1 MPTTAAARAAARI
14 SSAADMVSIQ
24 TTSAPPSRRPSICS
38 TKTST
43 ASSSPSGPSGAKMSP
58 VGPTEPATTILRLAL
73 SATARAFSAASRLS
87 SPTLSSSP
95 CRASRRRLP
104 PKLLVRTMSAPASTK
119 DWCNARIRSGW
130 SAFHS
135 SGVSPAARPM
145 ANRLVPVAPSASTGR
160 PSATRDCSILG
171 SRLAPYGAKI
181 GRRNRRAGGPTQG
194 ERPEKLCVA
203 APKMAIFRRRL
214 DLRRRSNAGNA
225 SQRTHYRQY
234 TKSRPKFNI
243 LREPGFMS
251 EIAQRRRFL
260 LFLIKSSH
268 YDDDGY
274 VIQCFRSALP
284 SNSLACL
291 NGIATDSMQRGA
303 LGPDVD
309 IEIVAIDET
318 NARIRPDR
326 IASQIKEAGGLG
338 LVGFV
343 GVQSNQFPRVM
354 DVARPL
360 RAEGIQVC
368 IGGFHVSGCLAMLPE
383 TPDSLKEALDLGI
396 SLFAG
401 EAEGRFDEVLRDAAS
416 GTLKP
421 VYNYLDDLPGLE
433 GATQPIMP
441 RENVKNTISMISS
454 FDAGRGCP
462 FLCSFC
468 TIINVQGRKS
478 RYRTA
483 DDIEQIVRSNQANG
497 VRYFFITDDNLAR
510 NRNWEA
516 IFDRLIALRQEG
528 LNSRFVIQVDTACH
542 KIPRFIEKAAAA
554 GVKRVFIGLENI
566 DPDNLIAAKKK
577 QNHIADYRE
586 LLLEWRKHRCIT
598 YCGYIIGFPNDTPES
613 VVRRI
618 EVIQRELPVD
628 ILQYSCLTPLP
639 GCEDHAKAVAAGV
652 DIDPDLNKFDLEHV
666 VCDHPKMTRAEW
678 QKAYHTAFRT
688 YYTDEHM
695 KTVIRRA
702 AAGGSPSSCGRR

>member
-1 MPTTAAARAAARI
+1 MLDT
-14 SSAADMVSIQ
+14 
-24 TTSAPPSRRPSICS
+24 
-38 TKTST
+38 
-43 ASSSPSGPSGAKMSP
+43 
-58 VGPTEPATTILRLAL
+58 
-73 SATARAFSAASRLS
+73 
-87 SPTLSSSP
+87 
-95 CRASRRRLP
+95 
-104 PKLLVRTMSAPASTK
+104 PK
-119 DWCNARIRSGW
+119 
-130 SAFHS
+130 
-135 SGVSPAARPM
+135 
-145 ANRLVPVAPSASTGR
+145 
-160 PSATRDCSILG
+160 
-171 SRLAPYGAKI
+171 
-181 GRRNRRAGGPTQG
+181 
-194 ERPEKLCVA
+194 
-203 APKMAIFRRRL
+203 
-214 DLRRRSNAGNA
+214 
-225 SQRTHYRQY
+225 
-234 TKSRPKFNI
+234 
-243 LREPGFMS
+243 
-251 EIAQRRRFL
+251 RRRFL
-260 LFLIKSSH
+260 LFLVKPSH

-274 VIQCFRSALP
+274 VIQWMKSALP

-291 NGIATDSMQRGA
+291 YGIAKDAMETGA
-303 LGPDVD
+303 LGTDVD
-309 IEIVAIDET
+309 IEIFAIDET
-318 NARIRPDR
+318 NTRVRPDR
-326 IASQIKEAGGLG
+326 IARQIKEAGGFG

-354 DVARPL
+354 DCAAPCGPPEFPSASAGSTS
-360 RAEGIQVC
+360 RA
-368 IGGFHVSGCLAMLPE
+368 VSRCCRKRRNSP
-383 TPDSLKEALDLGI
+383 KEALDLGI

-401 EAEGRFDEVLRDAAS
+401 EAEGRFADVLRDAAA

-421 VYNYLDDLPGLE
+421 IYNYLDDLPGLE
-433 GATQPIMP
+433 GATHPIMP
-441 RENVKNTISMISS
+441 RENVNRTISMIAS

-483 DDIEQIVRSNQANG
+483 DDIEEIVRSNQANG

-516 IFDRLIALRQEG
+516 IFDRLIELRQEG

-618 EVIQRELPVD
+618 EIIKRELPLD

-639 GCEDHAKAVAAGV
+639 GREDHAKAVAAGV
-652 DIDPDLNKFDLEHV
+652 DIDPDLNSFDL
-666 VCDHPKMTRAEW
+666 K
-678 QKAYHTAFRT
+678 
-688 YYTDEHM
+688 
-695 KTVIRRA
+695 RR
-702 AAGGSPSSCGRR
+702 